1 MLRGEHR
8 KAPRFPPKAPDA
20 GGGGWGG
27 GGGAARGQQLA
38 LGVWRRLS
46 LVFRLLGRVA
56 GGGISPRLGSRHTTQ
71 SITYSTTEITRDI
84 FGCVFITS
92 VS

>member
-20 GGGGWGG
+20 

-46 LVFRLLGRVA
+46 LVFRLLGCVA